1 MSSLK
6 HVEQIKV
13 SPVCFFGYIRVSTI
27 DQNPQRQQ
35 TLILEKYPDLITT
48 FFRDSSSGK
57 TLERPGFQELL
68 KTVRK
73 NDTVIVESFSRI
85 SRNTS
90 DLLNLLNEFQ
100 KKEISLISLKEDF
113 DFTTPTGKL
122 IFTLLAALSEM
133 ERDILLERQKEGIAL
148 AKLQGKYKGRKPIK
162 CPENF
167 QQCFLMYSNRANNYS
182 IKNFM
187 LDTGLKR
194 TQLFKFIKME
204 KVKRLNQ
211 ANTLKST

>member
-1 MSSLK
+1 MN
-6 HVEQIKV
+6 
-13 SPVCFFGYIRVSTI
+13 Y
-27 DQNPQRQQ
+27 
-35 TLILEKYPDLITT
+35 
-48 FFRDSSSGK
+48 
-57 TLERPGFQELL
+57 
-68 KTVRK
+68 
-73 NDTVIVESFSRI
+73 TVIVESFSRI

-167 QQCFLMYSNRANNYS
+167 QQCF
-182 IKNFM
+182 
-187 LDTGLKR
+187 
-194 TQLFKFIKME
+194 
-204 KVKRLNQ
+204 
-211 ANTLKST
+211 